1 MHIKRIVASYL
12 WRVQISTE
20 SVQFKLHPTPPFTTA
35 QLFSV
40 RLNWSAAATS
50 ADSCRDVGLESGG
63 LQGVCRAVQFLT
75 PPHLFA
81 AVQQAT
87 FDQLIH
93 TNTKQLHRQVT
104 KQQ

>member
-1 MHIKRIVASYL
+1 M
-12 WRVQISTE
+12 WRVQPSSK

-35 QLFSV
+35 QLLFSA
-40 RLNWSAAATS
+40 RQNWSAAATS

-87 FDQLIH
+87 LDQLIH